1 MTQEINEKYN
11 KPKES
16 KKKKIKKAESNKI
29 KNKYTI
35 WQKDTNVTKQ
45 EIKLPFFTDDRIVY
59 KQNLQGST
67 KTVTN

>member
-16 KKKKIKKAESNKI
+16 KKKEIKKAESNKI
-29 KNKYTI
+29 KNKYAI

-45 EIKLPFFTDDRIVY
+45 EIELSFFTDDRIVY
-59 KQNLQGST
+59 K
-67 KTVTN
+67 